1 MNVQR
6 VVVGVLLSLIGWTSV
21 MAAEDVKGS
30 RDHPLIKRYEGAV
43 IVKYARRISMN
54 IRCAWKSGW
63 AWQTDSIHRAR
74 RASYENCLQPS
85 ERAFDP

>member
-1 MNVQR
+1 MGSSAPSTIVGGELVMNVQR

-54 IRCAWKSGW
+54 IRCRLEKRMGMA
-63 AWQTDSIHRAR
+63 
-74 RASYENCLQPS
+74 N
-85 ERAFDP
+85 